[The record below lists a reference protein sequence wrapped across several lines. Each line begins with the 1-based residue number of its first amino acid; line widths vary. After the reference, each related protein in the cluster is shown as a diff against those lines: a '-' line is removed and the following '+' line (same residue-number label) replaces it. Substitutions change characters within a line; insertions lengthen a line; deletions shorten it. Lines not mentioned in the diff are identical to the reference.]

1 MEQTRKRSKK
11 RDAILSCLCSTDTH
25 PSAEWI
31 YHRLKPQIPDLSL
44 ATVYRNLALFKREGR
59 IVSVGIVQNLERFD
73 ANTQPHAH
81 FICTCVCP
89 RIWSRRPGRSQP
101 GRCTAAPSAL
111 RGCATPVPNSVSPI
125 TLWRNPQDKQII
137 SFNFL
142 IFGRK
147 QQ

>member
-44 ATVYRNLALFKREGR
+44 ATVYRNLAL
-59 IVSVGIVQNLERFD
+59 ERFD

-81 FICTCVCP
+81 FICTQCGCVLDLP
-89 RIWSRRPGRSQP
+89 DLRLPQDLEQEARQVTAGQVH
-101 GRCTAAPSAL
+101 RCTLCFEGLCHACTQL
-111 RGCATPVPNSVSPI
+111 RVPNYPVEESA
-125 TLWRNPQDKQII
+125 
-137 SFNFL
+137 
-142 IFGRK
+142 G
-147 QQ
+147 

>member
-73 ANTQPHAH
+73 ANTQPHALYLH
-81 FICTCVCP
+81 P
-89 RIWSRRPGRSQP
+89 MRLRPGSTGPASAP
-101 GRCTAAPSAL
+101 GSGAGGQAGHSRAGAPL
-111 RGCATPVPNSVSPI
+111 HP
-125 TLWRNPQDKQII
+125 L
-137 SFNFL
+137 L
-142 IFGRK
+142 
-147 QQ
+147 